1 MDLLKDDVIRY
12 PDAYL
17 HECASRQGV
26 SICGITHAL
35 KRLGVSYKKNT
46 LSPQSGRRE
55 AYFIQ
60 T

>member
-1 MDLLKDDVIRY
+1 MDLLKDDIIRY

-17 HECASRQGV
+17 HERASRQGV
-26 SICGITHAL
+26 SIRGITHAL

-60 T
+60 K